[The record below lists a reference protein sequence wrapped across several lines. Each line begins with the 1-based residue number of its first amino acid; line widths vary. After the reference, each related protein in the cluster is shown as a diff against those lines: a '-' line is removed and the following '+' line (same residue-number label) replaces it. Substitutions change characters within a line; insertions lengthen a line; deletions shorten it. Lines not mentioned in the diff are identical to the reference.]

1 MDPIPRNF
9 HKEKDYVAR
18 SRFIWILAWFLAI
31 PFIVIIMV
39 SLLGGDLRF
48 IRWLAQGG
56 IIILVSAAVL
66 LAVIFFF
73 AVGRFSGSYLNLLM
87 PGGRSIRSRRE
98 QMAADF
104 AGIKEDKRQGRFE
117 EALQKMDAY
126 LAKDPNYPEA
136 LFLKAQIL
144 MQGSGNA
151 AEARR
156 YLTRVRKAVPEKE
169 PLHRWAEGL
178 LAEIKKEE
186 DRKEDADG
194 WA

>member
-1 MDPIPRNF
+1 MDPIPKNF

-31 PFIVIIMV
+31 PLIVIMMV
-39 SLLGGDLRF
+39 SMISGDLRV

-56 IIILVSAAVL
+56 IIIMVAAVVL
-66 LAVIFFF
+66 LAVIFVFI
-73 AVGRFSGSYLNLLM
+73 VGRISNSSLNLFM
-87 PGGRSIRSRRE
+87 PGGRTIRSRRE

-104 AGIKEDKRQGRFE
+104 AVIKEDKRQGRFE

-126 LAKDPNYPEA
+126 LVKDPNYPEA

-144 MQGSGNA
+144 TQGFGNN

-156 YLTRVRKAVPEKE
+156 YLARVQKAVPENE
-169 PLHRWAEGL
+169 PLHRWAVNL
-178 LAEIKKEE
+178 LAEMKREE
-186 DRKEDADG
+186 DRKQDEDG